1 MPTTRRKV
9 LLTTLMAPML
19 VAFSGRNPSL
29 AAGDSMGKVAMISSD
44 ELAGMLKRKDFA
56 FVNVH
61 IPYEGEI
68 EGTDAFIPF
77 DKMDENLDKL
87 PKDKNAKVVL
97 YCRSGRM
104 SAVAAKRLAELGYTQ
119 VSDLTGGM
127 NAWEASGRQILKK

>member
-1 MPTTRRKV
+1 MPTTRRKL
-9 LLTTLMAPML
+9 LLTTLMAPVL
-19 VAFSGRNPSL
+19 VAFSGRGPSL
-29 AAGDSMGKVAMISSD
+29 AAGDSTGEVVMISSD

-68 EGTDAFIPF
+68 EGTDAFIAF

-87 PKDKNAKVVL
+87 PKDRNAKVVL

-119 VSDLTGGM
+119 VSDLSGGM
-127 NAWEASGRQILKK
+127 IAWEASGRQILKK

>member
-104 SAVAAKRLAELGYTQ
+104 SAVAAKRLTELGYTQ

-127 NAWEASGRQILKK
+127 IAWEASGRQILKK

>member
-19 VAFSGRNPSL
+19 VAFSGWRPSL
-29 AAGDSMGKVAMISSD
+29 AAGDSTGEVVMISSD
-44 ELAGMLKRKDFA
+44 ELASMLKRKDFA

-68 EGTDAFIPF
+68 EGTDSFIPF

-127 NAWEASGRQILKK
+127 IAWEASGRQLLKK